1 MDTQQPKPNNN
12 SANKEEVILLKIQTK
27 TGISFNDKVKAV
39 TSYNDKGIFDIL
51 AEHENFIS
59 VIKNKI
65 IIHMLDGK
73 DKEMKIDT
81 GVLKVISN
89 EVHIFLGLTD
99 INA

>member
-1 MDTQQPKPNNN
+1 MDQQQKTSNNTAGKDE
-12 SANKEEVILLKIQTK
+12 SILLKIQTK
-27 TGISFNDKVKAV
+27 EGMSFNDKVKAV
-39 TSYNDKGIFDIL
+39 TSYNDKGIFDVL

-65 IIHMLDGK
+65 IIHLLDGE

-81 GVLKVISN
+81 GVLKVYTN

-99 INA
+99 VNA